1 MFYRLPLF
9 LCAPWKPPE
18 SLISLGGSPPPP
30 QPQFP
35 LLQEEA
41 VGPVGHPLRCPQLLR
56 AATAED
62 GSVPGLEVTAGW
74 QALRNLWN
82 VGLKVWGPFL
92 LQEPPSSPLL
102 SFHDFSPT
110 VSSLNPNHCFSR
122 VRCKSK
128 PHASPSTRTAAK
140 WKRVLGKNKA
150 LPKGVCLPVRT
161 AGQWGDSGAACQ
173 LPGVGSEGSRSTCAS
188 DPERRSGL
196 VPPLGGQGP
205 LSLVCVSIS

>member
-1 MFYRLPLF
+1 MLHRLPLF
-9 LCAPWKPPE
+9 LCAPWKPPGA
-18 SLISLGGSPPPP
+18 LISLGGSPPPAP
-30 QPQFP
+30 RASVSFSAGGGRGTSP
-35 LLQEEA
+35 
-41 VGPVGHPLRCPQLLR
+41 RRPQLLR

-122 VRCKSK
+122 VKCKSK
-128 PHASPSTRTAAK
+128 PHASPSTGTAAK
-140 WKRVLGKNKA
+140 WKRILGKNNA

-161 AGQWGDSGAACQ
+161 AGQWGDSWAVHQ
-173 LPGVGSEGSRSTCAS
+173 LPGVGSEGSRSTCVS
-188 DPERRSGL
+188 DPEWGRGL
-196 VPPLGGQGP
+196 VPPLGGPGP